1 MSKIN
6 LTKVAGNYDMRL
18 AGSSTFDVLG
28 LVLTLECPTD
38 DSRSCQGLRSFYIA
52 HARVIAGIYR
62 IA

>member
-38 DSRSCQGLRSFYIA
+38 DSRSCSNLD
-52 HARVIAGIYR
+52 ARMAYGRFEVL
-62 IA
+62 